1 MSKKK
6 TVVTAIETALKTI
19 SGIGAVVQVS
29 EAFTQV
35 EPDEFPI
42 LYIKD
47 EVTERD
53 RIAFPASDNTNIN
66 DMQAILTVEVRGR
79 VFSITDEL
87 VTPLDNLLEN
97 VEKTLI
103 SSTGVS
109 AVVQDI
115 YPVTDVSDEGV
126 QDNFASMSQT
136 FEVSYFYNHANP

>member
-1 MSKKK
+1 
-6 TVVTAIETALKTI
+6 
-19 SGIGAVVQVS
+19 
-29 EAFTQV
+29 
-35 EPDEFPI
+35 
-42 LYIKD
+42 
-47 EVTERD
+47 
-53 RIAFPASDNTNIN
+53 
-66 DMQAILTVEVRGR
+66 MQAILTVEVRGR